1 MGSKFKALIR
11 GEEPDSENDP
21 ASIEETYERLFPKI
35 GRDFIH
41 RDDFVE
47 IISDILLLLGVEQDE
62 VNLYLESSAI
72 ARAMEYKSILESG
85 DDGSEIYS
93 DLIDLGDV

>member
-21 ASIEETYERLFPKI
+21 GSIEETYERLFPKI

-47 IISDILLLLGVEQDE
+47 ILSDILSLIGLEQDE
-62 VNLYLESSAI
+62 VNLYLNSSAI
-72 ARAMEYKSILESG
+72 ARAIEYKSILESG

>member
-11 GEEPDSENDP
+11 GEEPDSQNDP
-21 ASIEETYERLFPKI
+21 ASLEETYERLFPKI

-41 RDDFVE
+41 REYF
-47 IISDILLLLGVEQDE
+47 ILILNELLSMLNVDSQQLNTYE
-62 VNLYLESSAI
+62 NSSAVT
-72 ARAMEYKSILESG
+72 RAIEYKSILDSG
-85 DDGSEIYS
+85 EDGSDIYN

>member
-1 MGSKFKALIR
+1 MSSKFKALIR

-47 IISDILLLLGVEQDE
+47 IISDILLLLGIEQDE
-62 VNLYLESSAI
+62 VNLYLNSSAI
-72 ARAMEYKSILESG
+72 ARATEYKSVLESG

-93 DLIDLGDV
+93 DLINLGDV